1 MLLKAEAERT
11 DSSSDYNSGVSEPE
25 MKYRNRK
32 WNFRIWHL
40 QQVHSNSNT
49 NDFEEAEQK
58 VNITYLSG
66 DWMSFSL
73 DQPLTKNQILNSSVY
88 LYVVVAIEKRG
99 CYINKHLNLVFSI
112 WFLVN
117 GWSNEK
123 DRSLNNLKKWQL
135 FMKIFFLKND
145 CPLCT
150 ECNAMLNHLTT
161 TISRVSK
168 NMKISSLIH
177 HKRNYFIVSSSGEKQ
192 VSFSHSLLFS
202 AWIAFEWQWSK
213 VHSQI
218 CNHYNICMQ

>member
-11 DSSSDYNSGVSEPE
+11 DSSSDYNSGVAEPE

-32 WNFRIWHL
+32 WKFRIWPL
-40 QQVHSNSNT
+40 QQVHPNNNT

-58 VNITYLSG
+58 VNITYLSE

-99 CYINKHLNLVFSI
+99 GHINKHLNLVFSI
-112 WFLVN
+112 WFVVN

-135 FMKIFFLKND
+135 FMKIFLKIIVH
-145 CPLCT
+145 CS
-150 ECNAMLNHLTT
+150 AMP
-161 TISRVSK
+161 
-168 NMKISSLIH
+168 
-177 HKRNYFIVSSSGEKQ
+177 
-192 VSFSHSLLFS
+192 
-202 AWIAFEWQWSK
+202 
-213 VHSQI
+213 
-218 CNHYNICMQ
+218 C